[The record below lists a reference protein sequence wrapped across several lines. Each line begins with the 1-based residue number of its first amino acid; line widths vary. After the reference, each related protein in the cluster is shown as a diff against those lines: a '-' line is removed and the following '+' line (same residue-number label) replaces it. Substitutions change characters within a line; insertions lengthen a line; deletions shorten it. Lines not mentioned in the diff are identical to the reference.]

1 MDRVNRWPPYLLC
14 ASVVLSLA
22 TVGSAR
28 SAHADEAGALTFS
41 WQVPSDCPSRDQ
53 VRAEIARLLGGE
65 IRVPKGGDI
74 KAVAV
79 VAQGQTWSLAIET
92 ELAGRPGRRS
102 IEAASCQDLA
112 DATALIIAL
121 MIDPDAVAA
130 HAKQP
135 RPALPPLPAKS
146 DSASQKEPRSV
157 AYLLGIHA
165 AGSYGTLPS
174 VDAGLGG
181 GIGLAGRRWRAEL
194 RGTYGLRRDQ
204 KAWPAAPPAP
214 ADAHGQ
220 FNFTA
225 AALAGCF
232 NLGREGPAFGPCAD
246 AEIGVV
252 SAKGVGVSVPLPAH
266 TLWLALGAGAY
277 AAIPLGPHLSLPLHL
292 DVLAPLRR
300 SEFVFRYVPTRVFQA
315 PVVGARLSAGIELH
329 F

>member
-1 MDRVNRWPPYLLC
+1 
-14 ASVVLSLA
+14 VLSLA
-22 TVGSAR
+22 IVANAR
-28 SAHADEAGALTFS
+28 SARAEETGALTFF
-41 WQVPSDCPSRDQ
+41 WQAPAGCPSRDEL
-53 VRAEIARLLGGE
+53 RAEIARLLGGE

-79 VAQGQTWSLAIET
+79 VAPGQTWSLAIET

-121 MIDPDAVAA
+121 MIDPNAVAA
-130 HAKQP
+130 HATQS
-135 RPALPPLPAKS
+135 RPEPTPPPVQSDPAP
-146 DSASQKEPRSV
+146 QKARRV
-157 AYLLGIHA
+157 AYLVGIHA

-181 GIGLAGRRWRAEL
+181 GVGLAGRRFRVEL

-204 KAWPAAPPAP
+204 RARAPSPAPP
-214 ADAHGQ
+214 DSYGR
-220 FNFTA
+220 FNFAA
-225 AALAGCF
+225 AALAGCV
-232 NLGREGPAFGPCAD
+232 NLGREGLAFGPCAD
-246 AEIGVV
+246 AEVGVV
-252 SAKGVGVSVPLPAH
+252 SAKGFGASEGFPAQ

-292 DVLAPLRR
+292 DVVAPLLRP
-300 SEFVFRYVPTRVFQA
+300 EFVFKNVPNRVFQA
-315 PVVGARLSAGIELH
+315 PVVGARMSAGIEFH